1 MAPDIVVTV
10 EGIEEL
16 QARLGRALSNAVLRG
31 AMVQATALVQER
43 LNVYPPASHKPMI
56 WASEKQRRFVM
67 AAIREGRIEVP
78 YRRTMTLG
86 RRWTTAVSG
95 SGDDLTGTVGN
106 NTSYGPYVMGR
117 ADQAAYH
124 AGTWPV
130 AEDVAERAT
139 GDVLGIFQDA
149 VQAGLG

>member
-1 MAPDIVVTV
+1 MSEIVVEV
-10 EGIEEL
+10 QGIEEL
-16 QARLGRALSNAVLRG
+16 QARLGRAVSNAVLSG
-31 AMVQATALVQER
+31 AMQRACALIQER
-43 LNVYPPASHKPMI
+43 LALYPPASHRRI
-56 WASEKQRRFVM
+56 QWASEKQRRFVM

-78 YRRTMTLG
+78 YRRTGTLG
-86 RRWTTAVSG
+86 RRWTTAISG

-106 NTSYGPYVMGR
+106 NTTYGPYVMSR
-117 ADQAAYH
+117 DMQAAYH

-130 AEDVAERAT
+130 AEAVANQAE